1 MDTVSIPQSVLDKET
16 RLKGI
21 LREIAS
27 VAVAFSGG
35 VDSSYLSAVC
45 AQTLPGRA
53 ILVTGRSASFPD
65 RERTAAVALAKELGL
80 KHLVVDSEEL
90 GLEGFSEN
98 PPNRCYLCKRA
109 LFGKIKAVAEAEG
122 VSQVIE
128 ASNAD
133 DEGDYS
139 PGLTAISELGVRSP
153 LREARLEKSEIR
165 LLSKRLGLS
174 TWDKPSFACL
184 ASRFPYGETITVER
198 LDRVDKAESYL
209 LKLGL
214 KQVRVRFHD
223 QGELARIETD
233 DEGLALLMVPAIRPM
248 VAERFRSLG
257 FLYSAVDLMG
267 YRTGSMNLTLP
278 EGQGQR
284 PN

>member
-1 MDTVSIPQSVLDKET
+1 METLSIPQSVLDKEA

-21 LREIAS
+21 LLELGS

-35 VDSSYLSAVC
+35 VDSSFLSAVC
-45 AQTLPGRA
+45 AQTLPGRTV
-53 ILVTGRSASFPD
+53 LVTGRSASFPE
-65 RERTAAVALAKELGL
+65 RERTAAGALARELGL
-80 KHLVVDSEEL
+80 KHVVVDSEEL
-90 GLEGFSEN
+90 NLEGFSQN
-98 PPNRCYLCKRA
+98 PPNRCYLCKLA

-122 VSQVIE
+122 VNQVIE

-133 DEGDYS
+133 DEGDYR
-139 PGLTAISELGVRSP
+139 PGLTAISELGIRSP

-198 LDRVDKAESYL
+198 LERVDKAESFL
-209 LKLGL
+209 LQLGL

-233 DEGLALLMVPAIRPM
+233 DEGLALLMEPAIRPK

-257 FLYSAVDLMG
+257 FLYSAVDITG

-278 EGQGQR
+278 EGQGKR
-284 PN
+284 PD